1 MSVEEQ
7 TFTVEAKGVGN
18 PDFYRS
24 QIPART
30 ILGPNQRN
38 WYAMYSTPIAAGS
51 IITVP
56 VYTVPA
62 TWRLYIGSG
71 IISCDDYINWQQVV
85 WTIKIPGVP
94 EIEAGDVKYLAFQN
108 VLYPDTG
115 VIILEA
121 GYALTLYG
129 YNLDLANPHN
139 FSGQILG
146 MEEKV

>member
-1 MSVEEQ
+1 MTIEQQ

-38 WYAMYSTPIAAGS
+38 WYFMYSTPIPAA
-51 IITVP
+51 TVIRVP
-56 VYTVPA
+56 CVTVPA
-62 TWRLYIGSG
+62 NWRLYIGSG
-71 IISCDDYINWQQVV
+71 IICCDDYDNWQRVT
-85 WTIKIPGVP
+85 WTIKVPSVP
-94 EIEAGDVKYLAFQN
+94 ELEIGDVRYKVFEN

-115 VIILEA
+115 VIILES
-121 GYALTLYG
+121 GYVLSLNG
-129 YNLDLANPHN
+129 YNLDPVDPHN

-146 MEEKV
+146 MMEKV